1 MKATG
6 SAAPPASDPAPA
18 QPRERRRRVSGGS
31 RTADRL
37 FAAIARG
44 STLLTLLIL
53 AALVVVLAEAARPS
67 IAEHGAEFLVTS
79 SWRPNELEVQVR
91 DAAGHIVIEDG
102 EIVTQTLPPEFGA
115 LPVIYGTAVSSLL
128 ALLFAV
134 PVGFGAALFLVRV
147 CKPRLGGPLSFLI
160 EFLAAIPSI
169 AYGMWG
175 LMVLAPLLQDHV
187 EPFLRSVLDVP
198 GLGWLFHETISVGL
212 ETHTRE
218 LPLVGRDMFCG
229 GLVLGIMIL
238 PIVTAI
244 SRDVLRAVPREQ
256 IEGSLALGATWWQS
270 SLAMLRYS
278 RAGLLGAVLLGLARA
293 AGETMAVTM
302 VIGNNNQIKA
312 SIFAPAQT
320 MSSLLANEFAEA
332 TNELHRAALIEVALV
347 LLLMSLLFNVSA
359 RLLVTGNLAGK
370 GAA

>member
-1 MKATG
+1 MSVEQTTT
-6 SAAPPASDPAPA
+6 PAIEPAPA
-18 QPRERRRRVSGGS
+18 QPRGRRPRASRRG
-31 RTADRL
+31 RTADKL
-37 FAAIARG
+37 FAALARG
-44 STLLTLLIL
+44 SALLTLLL
-53 AALVVVLAEAARPS
+53 LGALVFVLAKAAWPS
-67 IAEHGAEFLVTS
+67 VKEHGAHFLVS
-79 SWRPNELEVQVR
+79 SEWRPNELEVQKR
-91 DAAGHIVIEDG
+91 DSAGHVVIEDG
-102 EIVTQTLPPEFGA
+102 EAVTETVKPEFGA
-115 LPVIYGTAVSSLL
+115 LPVIFGTAVSSLL

-147 CKPRLGGPLSFLI
+147 CKPRLGRPLSFLI

-175 LMVLAPLLQDHV
+175 LMVLAPLLQEKL
-187 EPFLRSVLDVP
+187 EPFLARVLDVP
-198 GLGWLFHETISVGL
+198 GLHWLFHETITVGGQ
-212 ETHTRE
+212 TIQRE

-270 SLAMLRYS
+270 SRAMLRYS

-332 TNELHRAALIEVALV
+332 TTEMHRSALIEVALV
-347 LLLMSLLFNVSA
+347 LLVMSLFFNVSA
-359 RLLVTGNLAGK
+359 RMLVTGSATRMS
-370 GAA
+370 AAT